1 MLLDV
6 SLPDIDGIEVCRQL
20 RDERPT
26 PAVILVSS
34 DDEPEYATA
43 ARGCGALAFVPKQR
57 LTAGLLEAIVRGGA
71 GFVGG
76 QDAEARP
83 VA

>member
-1 MLLDV
+1 VLLDV

-20 RDERPT
+20 HEERPT

-43 ARGCGALAFVPKQR
+43 ARDCGAVAFVAKQR
-57 LTAGLLEAIVRGGA
+57 LTAGLLQAILRGGGA
-71 GFVGG
+71 VGG
-76 QDAEARP
+76 QAANGGP
-83 VA
+83 VG